1 MAELAINKPRE
12 LLKGI
17 ISQMQDFRE
26 QVGNVEDL
34 KGEIKKAQGEAE
46 TWKHNLSMI
55 KHEFAEVEGGIK
67 KFQQQ
72 GVELNRQLDALNA
85 EIRTKT
91 GEITLFAKFRT
102 SAAAFLRG
110 DANDQQRR
118 DC

>member
-91 GEITLFAKFRT
+91 GERYHLVREIQDIRSRI
-102 SAAAFLRG
+102 SAW
-110 DANDQQRR
+110 
-118 DC
+118 